1 MKMKLGKIAVLFS
14 VTLAILIAPLMVRAY
29 VLEPYYWK
37 NGVTGLTYKWG
48 SNLQTSGTVIRT
60 AFENAL
66 SDWNG
71 TPTPVWFSYSSSS
84 SNTLNSYYVSD
95 SSEYGVC
102 NITYS
107 GSEILRFTAM
117 VNVGNINIG
126 KSNVARSAA
135 GHELGHGIGL
145 DHSTATAIMNSNR
158 DRTRIYTPQQDD
170 INGVNARY

>member
-1 MKMKLGKIAVLFS
+1 MKLAKIIVVLS
-14 VTLAILIAPLMVRAY
+14 MTLAIITAPFIAHAY

-37 NGVTGLTYKWG
+37 NGVGNLTYKWG
-48 SNLQTSGTVIRT
+48 SNLQTPGSVIRT
-60 AFENAL
+60 GFESAL

-107 GSEILRFTAM
+107 GSYILYFTAM
-117 VNVGNINIG
+117 VNAGNPNVT

-145 DHSTATAIMNSNR
+145 DHSTATAIMNTSR
-158 DRTRIYTPQQDD
+158 DRTSIYTPQQDD

>member
-1 MKMKLGKIAVLFS
+1 MKLRKIAVLFS

-37 NGVTGLTYKWG
+37 DGVSGLTYKWG
-48 SNLQTSGTVIRT
+48 SNLQTPGTVIRT
-60 AFENAL
+60 DFENAL

-71 TPTPVWFSYSSSS
+71 TPTPVWFSYSSRS

-107 GSEILRFTAM
+107 GNEILYFTAM
-117 VNVGNINIG
+117 VNAGNINIG

-145 DHSTATAIMNSNR
+145 GHSTAIAIMNSNR